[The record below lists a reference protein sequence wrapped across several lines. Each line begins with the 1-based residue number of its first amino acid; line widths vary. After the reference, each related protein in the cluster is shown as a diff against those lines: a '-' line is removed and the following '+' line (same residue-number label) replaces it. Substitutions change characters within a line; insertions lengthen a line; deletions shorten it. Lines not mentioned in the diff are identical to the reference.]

1 MEEEEQKKP
10 IDNMPNSSSTRTKQP
25 SLLDVNVENNTD
37 SVAESSNSS
46 KKQKTTEEIHSNPI
60 SSQHTVE
67 SKPESSKIIKT
78 ATHYQ
83 DILFNEKNTSYCS
96 FSTTNK
102 KPTVSVSTT
111 NQNPESTESKP
122 IHKLLGQASTV
133 ATDQDS
139 DEDEQRKKI
148 AAAKKLL
155 FPDALATSFP
165 EVVDTLRNER
175 RQEFCPIYQNETPE
189 QTALR
194 RQKQKPVGSLLSKR
208 IRWDELKRKR
218 EAEERKAQMQFS
230 YGPYGPV
237 YANQQFQQSFANPYE
252 QYYAAVQSQYE
263 NMVQRTRAQQ
273 DHSGFWPEH
282 QQQSYLQN
290 NDRIAQ
296 NSMQPQM
303 QPYTYP
309 YSTMYTNNTTGT
321 TTNTSSSY
329 ASVNQDSYYQNIR
342 QPPPPPPD
350 EPYPY

>member
-175 RQEFCPIYQNETPE
+175 RQEFCPIYQ
-189 QTALR
+189 
-194 RQKQKPVGSLLSKR
+194 
-208 IRWDELKRKR
+208 
-218 EAEERKAQMQFS
+218 
-230 YGPYGPV
+230 
-237 YANQQFQQSFANPYE
+237 
-252 QYYAAVQSQYE
+252 
-263 NMVQRTRAQQ
+263 
-273 DHSGFWPEH
+273 
-282 QQQSYLQN
+282 
-290 NDRIAQ
+290 
-296 NSMQPQM
+296 
-303 QPYTYP
+303 
-309 YSTMYTNNTTGT
+309 
-321 TTNTSSSY
+321 
-329 ASVNQDSYYQNIR
+329 
-342 QPPPPPPD
+342 
-350 EPYPY
+350 